1 MSPQD
6 AKRVKD
12 LRAALK
18 RAGADDLLA
27 LDECALIWGVSKP
40 RFVTVRNQIA
50 AFPDARPAPKGLGLQ
65 PNAIVYP
72 ARAAL
77 EAMLEYAQRHE
88 TAAKA
93 KVARTDAMLGRRRGA
108 DDAVTMHTPNEL
120 ATINRTMIEI
130 ENREREQGLYI
141 PLAEVQAVAADVFS
155 EISDFVGGFTNK
167 LDPHGVLAPDLRKR
181 MDEIG
186 REAQLSF
193 HRRMRDMLGGDAVAE
208 GNRDT
213 SRRTRRAPARR

>member
-1 MSPQD
+1 MNPQD

-12 LRAALK
+12 LRAALR
-18 RAGADDLLA
+18 RAGPEDVLA
-27 LDECALIWGVSKP
+27 LEEVALIWGVSKA

-72 ARAAL
+72 ARVAL

-93 KVARTDAMLGRRRGA
+93 KAARTQAILGRARAA
-108 DDAVTMHTPNEL
+108 DESIAMHTPNEL
-120 ATINRTMIEI
+120 AALNRTMIEM
-130 ENREREQGLYI
+130 ENREREQRLYI
-141 PLAEVQAVAADVFS
+141 PVAEVQAVAADVFS

-181 MDEIG
+181 MDEVG
-186 REAQLSF
+186 REALLSF
-193 HRRMRDMLGGDAVAE
+193 HRRMRDMLGGDAVAQ

-213 SRRTRRAPARR
+213 PYRARPAPVRR